1 MNFRYR
7 AFDSTGQPRV
17 GTIDAGSDAEAMEA
31 LRKQGLYATEMAG
44 DGARDPASVAKR
56 VRMSGGHKRLRNLAV
71 MMREM
76 SVLVS
81 SGTPV
86 VQALQAL
93 ERQTKDQKWRDM
105 ITGVRTRVEEGSTM
119 SEAMADFPG
128 FFDPVSRSMIAAGES
143 SGQLDAMLERLAMMT
158 RQRAYISSSLMGAM
172 IYPALLV
179 TVSMTVLIVMM
190 VFVLPRFAG
199 LFETLDAPLP
209 PTTEILMTISGLV
222 RNYWWALLIGIGMT
236 GFGVWTWAGSASGK
250 RRIDSLV
257 IDVPVFGTII
267 RSFAVARITRVL
279 GVLIK
284 SRVPLLDA
292 LELTRES
299 TTNTRYAALIADA
312 EEAVTRGEAMSAV
325 LNASDLV
332 QPSVA
337 EAVRNA
343 EQSGRVGEVLVHV
356 ADFMDQDN
364 EVVIRS
370 LTSIIEPIIL
380 IGLGIVVAFVAISMF
395 LPLFDLTSMTQGGG

>member
-1 MNFRYR
+1 MKLRYR
-7 AFDSTGQPRV
+7 AFDSKGQPSV
-17 GTIDAGSDAEAMEA
+17 GVIEADSDADAMEK
-31 LRKQGLYATEMAG
+31 LRKQGLYATEITA
-44 DGARDPASVAKR
+44 DGARTSGAKP
-56 VRMSGGHKRLRNLAV
+56 VRMAGGHKRLRNLAI

-86 VQALQAL
+86 VQALGAL
-93 ERQTKDQKWRDM
+93 ERQVTDDKWRDV
-105 ITGVRTRVEEGSTM
+105 INGVRTRVEEGSTM
-119 SEAMADFPG
+119 SEAMAEFPTY
-128 FFDPVSRSMIAAGES
+128 FDPVSRSMIAAGES

-179 TVSMTVLIVMM
+179 TVSISVMIVMM

-209 PTTEILMTISGLV
+209 PTTKILMSISAVL
-222 RNYWWALLIGIGMT
+222 RSYWWAMLVGIGAL
-236 GFGVWTWAGSASGK
+236 GFAARTWAGSASGK
-250 RRIDSLV
+250 RRVDSLI
-257 IDVPVFGTII
+257 IDVPVFGKII
-267 RSFAVARITRVL
+267 RNFAVARIARVL

-292 LELTRES
+292 LQLTRES

-312 EEAVTRGEAMSAV
+312 EEAVTRGEAMSTV
-325 LNASDLV
+325 FNASDLV
-332 QPSVA
+332 LPSMA

-364 EVVIRS
+364 DVIIRS

-380 IGLGIVVAFVAISMF
+380 IGLGIMVAFVAISLF